1 MRRLLF
7 TALAILISFSSCA
20 QSNGAYKEKTV
31 FKNSQV
37 EFRQIDQHTWHG
49 NGNMVYN
56 ESVYLI
62 EGETSAILID
72 AGTVI
77 PGLKKIA
84 EDICKKPVVL
94 VATHVHPDHTG
105 SAVNEW
111 DSIWIN
117 AADEVNV
124 AQMMKDYKGKRKY
137 LSDGQIFDL
146 GGRQIE
152 VVFTP
157 GHTPGS
163 TTFIDKDAHYGF
175 SGDAFGSTNLLVTTS
190 LSTVSSTCKRT
201 QRFIEKYD
209 LKFFYP
215 GHYHGDN
222 VETPQR
228 VKDIAE
234 ICDGIL
240 DGALVGKE
248 QGASMGLTHVYE
260 DRGVRINYNAAQ
272 IR

>member
-1 MRRLLF
+1 MKKFLSSV
-7 TALAILISFSSCA
+7 LAAMFVLSSCA

-31 FKNSQV
+31 FKNDNV

-49 NGNMVYN
+49 NGNLVYN

-137 LSDGQIFDL
+137 LRDGQIFDL

-163 TTFIDKDAHYGF
+163 TTFIDKEARYGF
-175 SGDAFGSTNLLVTTS
+175 SGDSFGSTNLLVSTS
-190 LSTVSSTCKRT
+190 LSTVSATCKRT
-201 QRFIEKYD
+201 QRFIEKYN
-209 LKFFYP
+209 LQFFYP

-222 VETPQR
+222 IETPQR

-240 DGALVGKE
+240 DGKYVGKE

-260 DRGVRINYNAAQ
+260 DRGVRINYGEAQ
-272 IR
+272 KR